1 MDWLTLLEGIGM
13 LITFIFIGLLIKEF
27 KKSFK
32 ESNEGKGSRRCELE

>member
-32 ESNEGKGSRRCELE
+32 ESNEGKVSRRCELE